1 MVGKADVQ
9 VVDAIC
15 QAFSRKSVSAWVC
28 LCAEQFAVY
37 GMERNLQECLFG
49 RIVIKKKGSSRIWD
63 KYCAFL
69 PVQSKLSSF
78 KFVIEYLF

>member
-49 RIVIKKKGSSRIWD
+49 RIVIKKKGISRIGINIMPF
-63 KYCAFL
+63 CQHNQNLAPMNSL
-69 PVQSKLSSF
+69 
-78 KFVIEYLF
+78 